1 MSFAKWKAYQE
12 YIKHPD
18 HVALVC
24 DHRMEGASMFLKT
37 DWVLLEKAQI

>member
-1 MSFAKWKAYQE
+1 MSFANRKACPQC
-12 YIKHPD
+12 IKHPN